1 MAVLDLVLV
10 AAWVG
15 LVSLLRGAIHY
26 RRTGA
31 SPVRLRDPPGSA
43 QWWARLLSTVGVALA
58 IVAPLAELAGLA
70 PFAPLD
76 QPLVQWGGVALVVLG
91 TAVTVSSQLAMG
103 GSWRADVDPA
113 ARSPLVTSGPFRLV
127 RNPVFA
133 GSAITIVGLALVVPN
148 VLSLLMVSAFL
159 AGLEIQVRLVE
170 EPYLLRVHGDAYRD
184 YAARTG
190 RFVPGVGRLRGE
202 CRQRPYP
209 R

>member
-15 LVSLLRGAIHY
+15 LVSLLRGVLY
-26 RRTGA
+26 FVRTGS
-31 SPVRLRDPPGSA
+31 SPVRLRDRPGSP
-43 QWWARLLSTVGVALA
+43 QWWARVVSTVGLLLA
-58 IVAPLAELAGLA
+58 IAAPLAELAGLA
-70 PFAPLD
+70 PFGPLD
-76 QPLVQWGGVALVVLG
+76 QPLVRWGGVALVIVG
-91 TAVTVSSQLAMG
+91 VVITVGSQLAMG
-103 GSWRADVDPA
+103 RSWRADVDPD
-113 ARSPLVTSGPFRLV
+113 ARSPLVTTGPFRLV

-133 GSAITIVGLALVVPN
+133 GSAVSVVGLALVVPN
-148 VLSLLMVSAFL
+148 VVSLLMVAAFL

-190 RFVPGVGRLRGE
+190 RFMPGVGRLR
-202 CRQRPYP
+202 RPLP

>member
-15 LVSLLRGAIHY
+15 LVSLLRGALHY

-31 SPVRLRDPPGSA
+31 SPVRLRDRPGSP
-43 QWWARLLSTVGVALA
+43 QWWARVLTTVGVLLA
-58 IVAPLAELAGLA
+58 IAAPLAELAGLA
-70 PFAPLD
+70 PFAALD
-76 QPLVQWGGVALVVLG
+76 QPLSRWAGIALVVAG
-91 TAVTVSSQLAMG
+91 IVITIDSQVAMG
-103 GSWRADVDPA
+103 RSWRADVDPD
-113 ARSPLVTSGPFRLV
+113 ARTELVTSGPFRFV
-127 RNPVFA
+127 RNPVFS
-133 GSAITIVGLALVVPN
+133 GSVASVVGLALVVPN
-148 VLSLLMVSAFL
+148 VVSLLMLVAFL

-190 RFVPGVGRLRGE
+190 RFVPGIGRLR
-202 CRQRPYP
+202 P

>member
-15 LVSLLRGAIHY
+15 LVSLLRGALHY
-26 RRTGA
+26 RRTGT
-31 SPVRLRDPPGSA
+31 SPVRLRDRPGSP
-43 QWWARLLSTVGVALA
+43 QWWARVVSTVGVLLA
-58 IVAPLAELAGLA
+58 IAAPLAELAGLA

-76 QPLVQWGGVALVVLG
+76 QPLIRWSGVALVIVG
-91 TAVTVSSQLAMG
+91 TIITIGSQLAMG
-103 GSWRADVDPA
+103 RSWRADVDPD
-113 ARSPLVTSGPFRLV
+113 ARSPLVTTGPFRLV

-133 GSAITIVGLALVVPN
+133 GSAVSVVGLAFIVPN
-148 VLSLLMVSAFL
+148 VVSLLMVVAFL

-190 RFVPGVGRLRGE
+190 RFVPVVGRLRS
-202 CRQRPYP
+202 
-209 R
+209 

>member
-15 LVSLLRGAIHY
+15 LVSLLRGVLY
-26 RRTGA
+26 FVRTGS
-31 SPVRLRDPPGSA
+31 SPVRLRDRPGSP
-43 QWWARLLSTVGVALA
+43 QWWARVVSTVGLLLA
-58 IVAPLAELAGLA
+58 IAAPLAELAGLA
-70 PFAPLD
+70 PFGPLD
-76 QPLVQWGGVALVVLG
+76 QPPVRWAGVALV
-91 TAVTVSSQLAMG
+91 TVGIVITVGSQLAMG
-103 GSWRADVDPA
+103 RSWRADVDPD
-113 ARSPLVTSGPFRLV
+113 ARSALVTSGPFRLV

-133 GSAITIVGLALVVPN
+133 GSAVSVVGLALVIPN
-148 VLSLLMVSAFL
+148 VVSLLMVAAFL

-190 RFVPGVGRLRGE
+190 RFMPGVGRLR
-202 CRQRPYP
+202 RPLP